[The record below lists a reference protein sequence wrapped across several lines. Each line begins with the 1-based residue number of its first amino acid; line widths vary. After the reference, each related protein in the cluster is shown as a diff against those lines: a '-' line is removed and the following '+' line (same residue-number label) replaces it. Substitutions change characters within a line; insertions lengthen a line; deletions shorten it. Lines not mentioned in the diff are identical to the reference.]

1 MAYALN
7 ISDIQHVKEQIHED
21 LIAKA
26 YLLDD
31 AMFGNLGIMVTTD
44 VENIDVCQ
52 IFNRKGL
59 VARPYRVGNVKNS
72 QLAKIVDN
80 PAKVEPYYIKAEDS
94 IERYREK
101 GPFNVANAADEAVMS
116 RKNMEEIAGR
126 AAEDVRFNIFFGNKA
141 NRSLADT
148 PENQVKLGLS
158 LFDGFYTLIAQKRTD
173 GTISVANKN
182 LIMTGG
188 LTKQQGGQTVA
199 LTPVEVYDLLVKFYA
214 GLHPHMKKP
223 ENKLTILASDEFCRL
238 AIKGYM
244 LTFPQISPTIL
255 ENNWKFAEMPNLTL
269 KTSAAMGTGGQ
280 LIATCRE
287 DILEFIC
294 DTREGKANIRIG
306 QTNDDLSII
315 GYQINSAATTRIRDY
330 DPMYFACNDAVN
342 QYDWTPG
349 QYIADIFTVTTP
361 DETEGTVAITSGQK
375 DLYAD
380 GDKIQVTATAKTG
393 FKFVGW
399 SDGLKNFTE
408 NPLIYEFGGGVKN
421 LVAQFE
427 AE

>member
-7 ISDIQHVKEQIHED
+7 ISDINHVKEQIHEE
-21 LIAKA
+21 LVAKA

-80 PAKVEPYYIKAEDS
+80 PAKVEPYYIKTEDS

-141 NRSLADT
+141 NRSLPDIQA
-148 PENQVKLGLS
+148 NQTKLGLS

-173 GTISVANKN
+173 GTISTKNKN
-182 LIMTGG
+182 LIMTGDITG
-188 LTKQQGGQTVA
+188 K
-199 LTPVEVYDLLVKFYA
+199 TPVQVYELLVNFYGA
-214 GLHPHMKKP
+214 LHPHMKKP
-223 ENKLTILASDEFCRL
+223 ENKLTILASDDFCRK

-244 LTFPQISPTIL
+244 QTFPQIAPTIL
-255 ENNWKFAEMPNLTL
+255 ENNWKFAEMPNMTL
-269 KTSAAMGTGGQ
+269 KTSAAMGVGGQ

-306 QTNDDLSII
+306 QTNPDLSII

-342 QYDWTPG
+342 SYDWTPG
-349 QYIADIFTVTTP
+349 QYIADIFTVTSA

-380 GDKIQVTATAKTG
+380 GDIIQVTATPKTG

-399 SDGLKNFTE
+399 SDGKKNYTE
-408 NPLIYEFGGGVKN
+408 NPLNYEFGGGVKN

>member
-7 ISDIQHVKEQIHED
+7 ISDIQHVKEQIHEE
-21 LIAKA
+21 LVAKA

-59 VARPYRVGNVKNS
+59 VARPYRLGNVKNS

-101 GPFNVANAADEAVMS
+101 GPYNVANAADEAVMS

-148 PENQVKLGLS
+148 PANQVKLGLS

-182 LIMTGG
+182 LIMTGDITG
-188 LTKQQGGQTVA
+188 K
-199 LTPVEVYDLLVKFYA
+199 TPVQVYELLVQFYGA
-214 GLHPHMKKP
+214 L
-223 ENKLTILASDEFCRL
+223 
-238 AIKGYM
+238 
-244 LTFPQISPTIL
+244 
-255 ENNWKFAEMPNLTL
+255 
-269 KTSAAMGTGGQ
+269 
-280 LIATCRE
+280 
-287 DILEFIC
+287 
-294 DTREGKANIRIG
+294 
-306 QTNDDLSII
+306 
-315 GYQINSAATTRIRDY
+315 
-330 DPMYFACNDAVN
+330 
-342 QYDWTPG
+342 
-349 QYIADIFTVTTP
+349 
-361 DETEGTVAITSGQK
+361 
-375 DLYAD
+375 
-380 GDKIQVTATAKTG
+380 
-393 FKFVGW
+393 
-399 SDGLKNFTE
+399 
-408 NPLIYEFGGGVKN
+408 
-421 LVAQFE
+421 QFFF
-427 AE
+427 